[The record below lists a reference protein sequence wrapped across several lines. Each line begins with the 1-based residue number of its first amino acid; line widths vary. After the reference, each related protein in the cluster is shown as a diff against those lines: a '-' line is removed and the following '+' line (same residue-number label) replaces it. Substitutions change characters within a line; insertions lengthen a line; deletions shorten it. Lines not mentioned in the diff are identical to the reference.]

1 MLSVVAGGEKSK
13 KHGELPV
20 NRNIELKARHPD
32 LDGAREAARSLG
44 AVAGGILEQTD
55 TYFHVSRGR
64 LKLRQFGSGAMAE
77 LIWYSREN
85 SIAFR
90 ASDYIVTPIPDAPTA
105 LAALTAA
112 LSVRGVVR
120 KRRELWMLANIRIH
134 LDQVEQLGS
143 FIELEAVI
151 STNHSPAV
159 SRRRL
164 DVLVDALEIAKTD
177 QLATSYGE
185 LIRRA

>member
-1 MLSVVAGGEKSK
+1 MRK
-13 KHGELPV
+13 
-20 NRNIELKARHPD
+20 NIEVKARCAD
-32 LDGAREAARSLG
+32 LVAARRAARQIGARRQGL
-44 AVAGGILEQTD
+44 LLQTD
-55 TYFHVSRGR
+55 TYFNVRRGR
-64 LKLRQFGSGAMAE
+64 LKLREIRGERAE
-77 LIWYSREN
+77 LIWYQRPN
-85 SIAFR
+85 R
-90 ASDYIVTPIPDAPTA
+90 AAARDSDYVIVPVADP
-105 LAALTAA
+105 AALKMA
-112 LSVRGVVR
+112 LCLGLGMRSVVR
-120 KRRELWMLANIRIH
+120 KRRELWMYRNVRIH

>member
-1 MLSVVAGGEKSK
+1 MRK
-13 KHGELPV
+13 
-20 NRNIELKARHPD
+20 NIEVKARCAD
-32 LDGAREAARSLG
+32 LAAARRAARQIGARRQGL
-44 AVAGGILEQTD
+44 LLQTD
-55 TYFHVSRGR
+55 TYFNVRRGR
-64 LKLRQFGSGAMAE
+64 LKLREIRGERAE
-77 LIWYSREN
+77 LIWYQRPN
-85 SIAFR
+85 R
-90 ASDYIVTPIPDAPTA
+90 AAARDSDYVIVPVADP
-105 LAALTAA
+105 AALKMA
-112 LSVRGVVR
+112 LCLGLGMRSVVK
-120 KRRELWMLANIRIH
+120 KRRELWMYRNVRIH

-185 LIRRA
+185 LIRHA